1 MSVSRQESDRW
12 TSSITSRVRNGFHAF
27 YEMSGKDKAALLIL
41 RPLDI
46 IASIWLA
53 YIVAAQTFGSYQ
65 NCECMNSTW
74 GLHGVGCPC
83 SFVQAHRA
91 NTVIV

>member
-1 MSVSRQESDRW
+1 M
-12 TSSITSRVRNGFHAF
+12 SRVRNGFHAL

-65 NCECMNSTW
+65 NCDCMSSTW
-74 GLHGVGCPC
+74 GLHGVRCPC
-83 SFVQAHRA
+83 SFVQAHTA
-91 NTVIV
+91 NAVVV